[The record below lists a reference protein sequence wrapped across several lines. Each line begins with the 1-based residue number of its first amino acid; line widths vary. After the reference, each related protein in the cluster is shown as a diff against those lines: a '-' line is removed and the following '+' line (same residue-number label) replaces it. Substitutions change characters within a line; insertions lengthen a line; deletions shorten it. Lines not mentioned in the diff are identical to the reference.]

1 MLGPWDIARRLRLL
15 TPRNFGCI
23 ARRDRGHWLAGLLG
37 IWILLKAPQKWPCMA
52 AGHVFCGCNKAEKWK
67 RTVLKFQN
75 YPVQQLLKSV
85 MPRTWPV
92 PTYSCC
98 PRSSVPFYIVT
109 YYIKCVTTSGTDGS
123 RGETKADAEIIM
135 SIVDWSKQLSICWKA
150 FHNSTGQEP
159 DYSDI
164 RLN

>member
-1 MLGPWDIARRLRLL
+1 MLEVAKRKKNDIHVGQKKSS
-15 TPRNFGCI
+15 T
-23 ARRDRGHWLAGLLG
+23 LG
-37 IWILLKAPQKWPCMA
+37 
-52 AGHVFCGCNKAEKWK
+52 
-67 RTVLKFQN
+67 
-75 YPVQQLLKSV
+75 
-85 MPRTWPV
+85 
-92 PTYSCC
+92 
-98 PRSSVPFYIVT
+98 PRSSEQFYIVT

-150 FHNSTGQEP
+150 FHNSTGQEA